1 MGPPRVASRRRSGI
15 FRYWGIASAGTSSL
29 NGPMIDHD
37 TPVRRWDFDR
47 VFRLALVVVGVLGL
61 FWLLRFLSDVLIP
74 FAVALLLAYLL
85 NPIVNAFQSRLRGRR
100 GPAVFLTVFG
110 VFVVASALL
119 IVVVPL
125 VVNEFSAFGGEVQQL
140 GDGRPLADQVEDGRE
155 SIVEA
160 YRAFRDARPPWV
172 QEMMDEAVTG
182 LSEELSTDR
191 LSGHL
196 AELARRIAPG
206 LLGLVSG
213 AVSFV
218 LGLTVVIVVLLYLVF
233 ILLDYER
240 VIGMWPGIL
249 PPAHKDAILR
259 FVDEFSLAMKR
270 YFRGQFVVV
279 CLVGVLFAIGFKLIG
294 LRLGILLGVCVG
306 LLNMVP
312 YLQIVGLVPA
322 LLLGVFR
329 SLETGS
335 SVIGSLA
342 LVLLV
347 FAVVQL
353 IQDALIVPRVMGKA
367 TGLRPVAILL
377 GVFVWGKLLGFLGLV
392 LAIPLTCLGIAYYSR
407 LVLAKPDAKVSE
419 KATEGQNEA
428 GRDKESAGEVD

>member
-1 MGPPRVASRRRSGI
+1 MV
-15 FRYWGIASAGTSSL
+15 
-29 NGPMIDHD
+29 PMIDHD
-37 TPVRRWDFDR
+37 APVRRWDFDR

-85 NPIVNAFQSRLRGRR
+85 NPIVNAFESRLGGRR
-100 GPAVFLTVFG
+100 GPAVFLAVFG
-110 VFVVASALL
+110 VFVVVAALL

-125 VVNEFSAFGGEVQQL
+125 VGSEFSAFGGEVQRL

-155 SIVEA
+155 SIVGA
-160 YRAFRDARPPWV
+160 YRAFRDARAPWV
-172 QEMMDEAVTG
+172 QKMMDEAVTG
-182 LSEELSTDR
+182 LSEELSADR

-196 AELARRIAPG
+196 AELAQRIAPG

-213 AVSFV
+213 VVSFL
-218 LGLTVVIVVLLYLVF
+218 LGLTGIIVVLLYLVF

-240 VIGMWPGIL
+240 MIGVWPGFL
-249 PPAHKDAILR
+249 PPAHKDAILQ

-270 YFRGQFVVV
+270 YFRGQFVVA

-294 LRLGILLGVCVG
+294 LRLGILLGLCVG

-312 YLQIVGLVPA
+312 YLQVVGLVPA
-322 LLLGVFR
+322 LFLGVFR

-335 SVIGSLA
+335 SMIGSLA

-347 FAVVQL
+347 FAVVQT
-353 IQDALIVPRVMGKA
+353 IQDALITPRIMGKA

-407 LVLAKPDAKVSE
+407 FVLAKPDAKAKE
-419 KATEGQNEA
+419 KATDGQNEA
-428 GRDKESAGEVD
+428 GREKESAGQVD